1 MLIRDYGRRRLKELD
16 EHNRRCLMKVSENVE
31 KGGAVL
37 KMVSSS
43 TGFLKGMMELGG
55 LVAAASSP
63 AVAGSVNDGSTVSPE
78 LVDDDGA
85 PPPPSQPANGPSFA
99 QPPPIVGDAGRL
111 GKGLAWLRERCRRS
125 GAPARTTP
133 SGGQADR
140 YWWRRGDG
148 PSTAATPNDVPAS
161 VGGDRTAAAAT
172 TNRAPTSPVRGGGGG
187 GTGDGRRGA
196 DAGRGVFEKRAKWL
210 KRSGRVADSDDGRGA
225 GVDVGSAT
233 ATAAEAISAAFTGQR
248 QSDPPSAE
256 KRSVEISVIS
266 DGQSNA
272 GESPGE
278 IGDGLG
284 SAEWEIRDR
293 PSGVEVVLDPVALTS
308 TRTPLVAG
316 GGQSS
321 DPQTSVGV
329 DHDRPSSAAVVE
341 PPPLSPREPDTP
353 RCADDGVHVVN
364 ASTDTLRPSGWSAD
378 DEDQSRRA
386 PSSSDVDVLCSEIGR
401 LVADYIYQHL
411 ASIDSAIYPSST
423 HIVIRFAE
431 GAYIHPESKKGA
443 TLTMAI
449 TLSILGG
456 FARFFHSC
464 KDH

>member
-172 TNRAPTSPVRGGGGG
+172 TLPADPRLTRADPAPLLGGGSAYRHNGFQLPG
-187 GTGDGRRGA
+187 VTGRSTPYANDGLYESGTM
-196 DAGRGVFEKRAKWL
+196 
-210 KRSGRVADSDDGRGA
+210 RSGFSY
-225 GVDVGSAT
+225 
-233 ATAAEAISAAFTGQR
+233 AASY
-248 QSDPPSAE
+248 
-256 KRSVEISVIS
+256 
-266 DGQSNA
+266 
-272 GESPGE
+272 
-278 IGDGLG
+278 
-284 SAEWEIRDR
+284 
-293 PSGVEVVLDPVALTS
+293 
-308 TRTPLVAG
+308 
-316 GGQSS
+316 
-321 DPQTSVGV
+321 
-329 DHDRPSSAAVVE
+329 
-341 PPPLSPREPDTP
+341 
-353 RCADDGVHVVN
+353 
-364 ASTDTLRPSGWSAD
+364 
-378 DEDQSRRA
+378 RR
-386 PSSSDVDVLCSEIGR
+386 
-401 LVADYIYQHL
+401 
-411 ASIDSAIYPSST
+411 
-423 HIVIRFAE
+423 
-431 GAYIHPESKKGA
+431 
-443 TLTMAI
+443 
-449 TLSILGG
+449 
-456 FARFFHSC
+456 
-464 KDH
+464 